1 MKAAVLTQTK
11 QIEIQELPIPAV
23 SPGDV
28 LIRTAATGICG
39 SDLHVFRGTHPFRKP
54 PVVLGH
60 EIAGVVERVGADVQD
75 FKPGDRVTV
84 EPQVACGECYYC
96 NRGLPNLCCNK
107 KVPGMGNW
115 VGTFAEYFV
124 APESIVYRVPDNV
137 SLEVAAL
144 SEPLAV
150 AVRAVKRAGIRGG
163 ETIAITG
170 SGTIGIMVL
179 IAARLAGAAR
189 AMTTDVVPYNLEQ
202 GRRVGADLA
211 VDARGE
217 DVSAVGLAFTQGLG
231 FDVVFVTSGSPDSIK
246 EASRL
251 ARKQGRVVVISM
263 YNQDISVDAFRIV
276 SGEQEVVGSIVYTP
290 EDFSDAIGLLE
301 QRRFD
306 WASLITA
313 RIDMSHLQAE
323 MTATGAR
330 QRGTI
335 KTMLILDQP

>member
-11 QIEIQELPIPAV
+11 QIEIQDLPIPAV

-263 YNQDISVDAFRIV
+263 YNQDIPVDAFRIV